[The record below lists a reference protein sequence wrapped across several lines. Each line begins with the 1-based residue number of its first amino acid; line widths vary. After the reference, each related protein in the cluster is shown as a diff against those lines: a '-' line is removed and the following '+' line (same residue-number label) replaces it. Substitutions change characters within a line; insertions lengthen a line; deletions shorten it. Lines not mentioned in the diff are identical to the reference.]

1 MAFRALLFCK
11 NADTNTA
18 LVAACEVAGIRAE
31 VCSDIFTAID
41 KGKTRTFSCIITDWA
56 EQPEASFLLKRAR
69 ESEPNRETI
78 SLAIVDHEP
87 TAAELRDSRLDFL
100 LYRPFTAPEANAVLT
115 EACEKMQPMA
125 AEDARESFDAAHTA
139 KTASP
144 EVPPVAD
151 DVPEFNTHH
160 EPPAFTEDTIAEGQ
174 EEYAPIAADQ
184 IEEEASPQRRKG
196 AGWRAAFAAAILLT
210 AAFSVW
216 NAREVI
222 RYLSQTREGR
232 IQVMR
237 DSVEAFFSPK
247 KTEVAPVAPVNNDA
261 QIDALLNGD
270 SHASEPTPSLGI
282 VATQSTVPESRI
294 PLPRAAD
301 FPLPQPEVERHEIV
315 PVHRARVVIPDS
327 MKNSATIERPVVV
340 AVNPALMPVSTPPP
354 SPSPSAPEQ
363 VNEPVAVSE
372 QAARALLIHSVD
384 PSYPPEASAQ
394 KLHGPVVLQ
403 ALIGRDGS
411 VQDLKIVRGYFV
423 LGKAAIAAV
432 KQWKF
437 QPYTLNG
444 HAAATQT
451 VITVN
456 FN

>member
-1 MAFRALLFCK
+1 MAFRALLFSK

-41 KGKTRTFSCIITDWA
+41 KGKTRAFSCIITDWA

-100 LYRPFTAPEANAVLT
+100 LYRPFTAPEANAVLA

-125 AEDARESFDAAHTA
+125 AEDARESFDAAHAA
-139 KTASP
+139 KMVTP
-144 EVPPVAD
+144 EVPPIAN

-160 EPPAFTEDTIAEGQ
+160 EPPAFTEDIAQAEQ
-174 EEYAPIAADQ
+174 EYAPIAEDQ
-184 IEEEASPQRRKG
+184 VEEDKSPERRQG
-196 AGWRAAFAAAILLT
+196 AGWRAALAAAVLLT

-232 IQVMR
+232 IQVLR

-247 KTEVAPVAPVNNDA
+247 KTEVVPVGPANNDA
-261 QIDALLNGD
+261 QVDALLNRE
-270 SHASEPTPSLGI
+270 SHSSDPTLSLGV
-282 VATQSTVPESRI
+282 VATQSTVPDSRI

-363 VNEPVAVSE
+363 VNEPVTVSE

-384 PSYPPEASAQ
+384 PVYPPEASTQ

-403 ALIGRDGS
+403 AVIGRDGS